1 MLRKTGLLFLG
12 ALLVG
17 VPSAWAQKVEVSFKG
32 GYTASEGV
40 TSADRAL
47 VGAQYNALDVDSGAA
62 FHFTFG
68 VFLTENVQAEFLWGQ
83 QSSRLQADGPFGKT
97 PLSDLTINNYMVN
110 FVQNWG
116 ASDSKVRPYAFGGL
130 GATNYSFGDLLV
142 ARPPNVQSG
151 QIESTTR
158 FSSNW
163 GGGVKFYFSPNIGAS
178 VGLRWTP
185 TYIKSDPA
193 GVWCDPWY
201 GCWQLV
207 NNQYSHQFET
217 AFGLNFR
224 F

>member
-1 MLRKTGLLFLG
+1 MLRKTGLFFLG

-17 VPSAWAQKVEVSFKG
+17 VPSAWAQRVEVSFKG

-47 VGAQYNALDVDSGAA
+47 VGAQYNAIEPVSGGA
-62 FHFTFG
+62 FHLTFG
-68 VFLTENVQAEFLWGQ
+68 VYLTENVQAEFLWGQ
-83 QSSRLQADGPFGKT
+83 QSSKLQADGPFGSTEVSKM
-97 PLSDLTINNYMVN
+97 TINNYMVN

-116 ASDSKVRPYAFGGL
+116 ASDSKIRPYAFGGL
-130 GATNYSFGDLLV
+130 GATNYSIGDLLID
-142 ARPPNVQSG
+142 RPAGTQNAVDG
-151 QIESTTR
+151 STK
-158 FSSNW
+158 FSTNW
-163 GGGVKFYFSPNIGAS
+163 GGGVKFYFSKNVGAS

-207 NNQYSHQFET
+207 DNQYSHQFET